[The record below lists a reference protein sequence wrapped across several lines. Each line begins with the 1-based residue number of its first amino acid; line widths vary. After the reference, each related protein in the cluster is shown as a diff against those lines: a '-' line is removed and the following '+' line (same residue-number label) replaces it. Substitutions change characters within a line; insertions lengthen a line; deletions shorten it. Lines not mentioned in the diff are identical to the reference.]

1 MIEVLLIITIAGG
14 VIYYLYITL
23 KEYLGNEENQKRF
36 NGQQH
41 RELVESQV
49 IPTLQDRV
57 MQSEYGILTGILGY
71 VANADGEICILERE
85 MAFSLLEDM
94 SKEMGKIG
102 TQAEVLEELKTI
114 FLSKQYAIKEL
125 CQEFSNFTK
134 GEYKKKIKVV
144 EFCFALGYADGIL
157 NEPTK
162 EAIID
167 IAALLDLSNEDFNA
181 LYDDFSSNNQVED
194 IALEEAKEIFGEYS
208 NLDVRY
214 RELIAQAKQNILD
227 EKNLNKP
234 ITQNQLMVLRK
245 IQKAY
250 EILQTIKAGNIK

>member
-1 MIEVLLIITIAGG
+1 MIEILLLLAAGG

-23 KEYLGNEENQKRF
+23 KDYLNNSENQARF
-36 NGQQH
+36 SG
-41 RELVESQV
+41 EYKKMP
-49 IPTLQDRV
+49 IPQAISTLQNQV
-57 MQSEYGILTGILGY
+57 AQSEYGILTGILGY
-71 VANADGEICILERE
+71 IANADGEICVLEKE

-102 TQAEVLEELKTI
+102 SQEEVLEELKKI
-114 FLSKQYAIKEL
+114 FESKQSDIQML
-125 CQEFSNFTK
+125 CQDFSHFTK
-134 GEYKKKIKVV
+134 GEYKKKIKLI

-167 IAALLDLSNEDFNA
+167 IAALLELSNEDFNA
-181 LYDDFSSNNQVED
+181 LYDDFSSNNQVGEVT
-194 IALEEAKEIFGEYS
+194 LEEAKEIFGEYS
-208 NLDVRY
+208 NLDTRY
-214 RELIAQAKQNILD
+214 HELIAQTKQNILD

-234 ITQNQLMVLRK
+234 ITQDQLTRLRK

-250 EILQTIKAGNIK
+250 DLLQSQE